1 VIRQRIRGIVAAL
14 APIAILANVALV
26 LAGAGAPP
34 AAAQTST
41 SITFEGGGWGHAV
54 GMSQWGAKGRADAG
68 QTVDQIVGAYY
79 PGTQITAAAAAT
91 VRVHLADTASTTIA
105 VTAST
110 TISGNSGT
118 LATVAAGETV
128 EVRAVYAAYEFRV
141 IAPTPRPAVQIAAND
156 ALVLPLGGSPARLAA
171 TGNRYNNGRLVVRLG
186 TPGTLQVVNDGLTM
200 QQYLYGLSEVPS
212 SWPVEALKAQ
222 ALAGRTY
229 ATKRVQSPRSANY
242 DILSTTL
249 DQVYAGYEK
258 QAGAQGSRWVQAV
271 DDTNTQILTY
281 NGAPIDALYSSS
293 NGGYSEDSEY
303 AFVTALPYLRA
314 NADPFDNSTG
324 NPNFRWTRTYTGAEL
339 GQWLTASRSVNIGP
353 ITNYEVSGAVSRV
366 GRIDRATVRLIGT
379 TGTTTLTGVQ
389 FRNMINAY
397 APANRQLQ
405 STLLFFR
412 PIGSFDVARV
422 VPGSVQVAGWAFSQG
437 TSSGAYTHLY
447 VNDRLVAMLAADQ
460 PRPDVAAVV
469 PGAPLNTGWAY
480 SVPVDRAVNTICAY
494 GMSAGGTAVT
504 LYGCRQVTVDTQPF
518 GSLDAVSPV
527 PGGVRVAGWT
537 ADPNTAGSTEVHVYV
552 NGRMAGAVS
561 ATNTRADVVAAFP
574 AYSPAR
580 GYDAVFPVDA
590 AINTVCAYVINV
602 GPGDNQLLGCRTV
615 TNRVDPLGSI
625 DIVQGSGEG
634 VTVAGWA
641 IDPDTTDPI
650 DVHVYVGGAGFAL
663 RADGDRPDLAAAFPG
678 YGAAHGFRA
687 VIPAGAGSTPVC
699 VYAINVRAGSHQLLG
714 CRTVVVP
721 ADPFGSID
729 VVRATPAGIQ
739 VSGWAIDPNT
749 AQPIEVHAYVGTSG
763 VATLADRARPDVG
776 AAFPASGAGHGFDA
790 VVPGRAGQTVCL
802 YAINTGPGS
811 TVLLGC
817 RVATA

>member
-1 VIRQRIRGIVAAL
+1 MIRQRIRGFAAAL

-26 LAGAGAPP
+26 LDTAGAPP
-34 AAAQTST
+34 AAAQT
-41 SITFEGGGWGHAV
+41 SITFEGGGWGHGV

-68 QTVDQIVGAYY
+68 QTADQIVGAYY
-79 PGTQITAAAAAT
+79 PGTQITPAAAAT

-105 VTAST
+105 VTAAT
-110 TISGNSGT
+110 TITGNGGT
-118 LATVAAGETV
+118 IGTVAAGETV
-128 EVRAVYAAYEFRV
+128 EVRAVYAAFEIQV
-141 IAPTPRPAVQIAAND
+141 VAPTPRPAVPVAAND
-156 ALVLPLGGSPARLAA
+156 AIVLPLGGNPARLSA
-171 TGNRYNNGRLVVRLG
+171 TGNRYSNGRLVVRLG
-186 TPGTLQVVNDGLTM
+186 TPGSLQIVNDGLTM

-242 DILSTTL
+242 DILSSTL

-271 DDTNTQILTY
+271 DETDQQILTY

-314 NADPFDNSTG
+314 NADPFDNSSG

-339 GQWLTASRSVNIGP
+339 GQWLTASRSVNIGSVV
-353 ITNYEVSGAVSRV
+353 TYEVSGSVSRV
-366 GRIDRATVRLIGT
+366 GRIDRATVKLVGT
-379 TGTTTLTGVQ
+379 NGTHTLTGVQ
-389 FRNMINAY
+389 LRNMINAS

-437 TSSGAYTHLY
+437 TSSGAFAHIY
-447 VNDRLVAMLAADQ
+447 VNDRLVAMLPADQ
-460 PRPDVAAVV
+460 PRPDVAASV
-469 PGAPLNTGWAY
+469 PGAPAAAGWSYA
-480 SVPVDRAVNTICAY
+480 VPVDRAVNTICAY
-494 GMSAGGTAVT
+494 GMSAGGTAAT
-504 LYGCRQVTVDTQPF
+504 LFGCRQVTVDTRPF

-537 ADPNTAGSTEVHVYV
+537 ADPNSAGSTDVHVYV
-552 NGRMAGAVS
+552 NGRMAGSVTAS
-561 ATNTRADVVAAFP
+561 NARPDVASVFP
-574 AYSPAR
+574 AYGPTR
-580 GYDAVFPVDA
+580 GYDTTFAVDA
-590 AINTVCAYVINV
+590 AVNTVCAYVINV

-615 TNRVDPLGSI
+615 TNRVDPFGSL
-625 DIVQGSGEG
+625 DVVQGSGDG

-650 DVHVYVGGAGFAL
+650 DVHVYVGSAGTAV

-678 YGAAHGFRA
+678 YGAAHGFR
-687 VIPAGAGSTPVC
+687 VVVPAGAGSTPVC

-721 ADPFGSID
+721 ADPFGSVD
-729 VVRATPAGIQ
+729 VVRATASGIQ
-739 VSGWAIDPNT
+739 VAGWAIDPNT
-749 AQPIEVHAYVGTSG
+749 NRPIEVHAYVGGTG
-763 VATLADRARPDVG
+763 VPTLADRARPDVG
-776 AAFPASGAGHGFDA
+776 AAFPASGPAHGFDV

-811 TVLLGC
+811 NVLLGC
-817 RVATA
+817 RTATA